1 MSQQSWRSFFPFVL
15 RYSWYV
21 HYQGMIKNGIFL
33 ISLYV
38 RLYAY
43 LLVCDNVA
51 LYNCNGRIIWDTII
65 MLQWAILDMN
75 FIPDICTIQNQS
87 STTCIGDSV
96 LCSTLGTVYFW
107 FCNQEVKET
116 YMDMSSYFQWHTWD
130 RRCFK

>member
-38 RLYAY
+38 RPYAY

-65 MLQWAILDMN
+65 LLQWAILDLN

-96 LCSTLGTVYFW
+96 LCSTLGIVYFW